1 MGSVGEEALG
11 RILHHR
17 EGGQGFGDMVGTAW
31 KVLAVM
37 LSRAKFAA
45 WSRNKLHA
53 AVCVLFAKARF
64 ANEHNSLFF
73 GFFFFFKLHT
83 YIQHFVNSGQRGGKK
98 GRNPIKF
105 LFNIEAVTMGRLPQH
120 GLFRQKGPWVSKS
133 LHFIPKVPNAVCPRG
148 EAHPSTALPAPGEP
162 RAAPQTPPTPLTA
175 GLAQPPRWSSNP
187 AARWIYDP

>member
-73 GFFFFFKLHT
+73 VFVFFFQIAHVHT
-83 YIQHFVNSGQRGGKK
+83 A
-98 GRNPIKF
+98 
-105 LFNIEAVTMGRLPQH
+105 LCE
-120 GLFRQKGPWVSKS
+120 FR
-133 LHFIPKVPNAVCPRG
+133 AARG
-148 EAHPSTALPAPGEP
+148 EKRKKPHKI
-162 RAAPQTPPTPLTA
+162 PL
-175 GLAQPPRWSSNP
+175 
-187 AARWIYDP
+187 